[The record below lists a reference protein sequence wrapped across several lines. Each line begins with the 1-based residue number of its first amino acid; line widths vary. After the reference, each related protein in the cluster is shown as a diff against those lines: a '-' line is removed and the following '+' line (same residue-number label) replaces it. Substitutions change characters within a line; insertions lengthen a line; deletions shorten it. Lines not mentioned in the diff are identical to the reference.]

1 MAALDSNFCRATRFS
16 VENGWDEGMVT
27 RPEQQPSARRQKPK
41 NEVRPFAER
50 RGRLRAGVQCLQ
62 GDL

>member
-1 MAALDSNFCRATRFS
+1 M
-16 VENGWDEGMVT
+16 ENGWDEGMVT
-27 RPEQQPSARRQKPK
+27 RPEQQPSARSQKPR

-50 RGRLRAGVQCLQ
+50 RGHLRAGVQCLQ